1 MVVEVHRVTFIVS
14 GARKRPD
21 PQQPKKIRT
30 MKPSIHNYSGLR
42 PVHGKARALF
52 AASSLGILLA
62 LPAGAATVI
71 PVTNHSFEAQ
81 VIAEGGANFSAPTG
95 WTYLDASY
103 GGGRAMFN
111 PDNAYFTGSTSGTPA
126 GADGSNVLSTST
138 GNVGNIAGVYQ
149 TIAGTSLTAGQTY
162 TMTVAIGDYK
172 TLLPNR
178 WHLAISTSSMA
189 AENFLGSFLA
199 VYSPTNGN
207 ELLTD
212 DMFKDFSV
220 QYTAT
225 GSESQIG
232 QNLRITIWAQNHGTE
247 GGTHVVF
254 DNVRLTS
261 MTAIPE
267 PSAALLGGIGL
278 LALLRRRR

>member
-21 PQQPKKIRT
+21 PQQPKKTRT

-62 LPAGAATVI
+62 LPAGAATI
-71 PVTNHSFEAQ
+71 AISNHSFEDPVLGEEELSNTPA
-81 VIAEGGANFSAPTG
+81 G
-95 WTYLDASY
+95 WTFFTAGS
-103 GGGRAMFN
+103 GSPGRAIFN
-111 PDNAYFTGSTSGTPA
+111 PTDTWFTGSTGGTPA
-126 GADGSNVLSTST
+126 GADGTNVLTTYTPDTDQS
-138 GNVGNIAGVYQ
+138 AGVHQ
-149 TIAGTSLTAGQTY
+149 TIAGTPLTAGQTY

-172 TLLPNR
+172 SLIPNR
-178 WHLAISTSSMA
+178 WHLAISTSSMDV
-189 AENFLGSFLA
+189 GSYL
-199 VYSPTNGN
+199 VDYSPTNGN
-207 ELLTD
+207 TLLTND
-212 DMFKDFSV
+212 AFTDFSV

-225 GSESQIG
+225 GLESQIG
-232 QNLRITIWAQNHGTE
+232 QDLRITIWAQNHGTE

-261 MTAIPE
+261 IPE
-267 PSAALLGGIGL
+267 PSAALLGGLGL

>member
-21 PQQPKKIRT
+21 PQQPKKTRT

-62 LPAGAATVI
+62 LPAVSATI
-71 PVTNHSFEAQ
+71 AISNHSFEDPVLGEEDLSQ
-81 VIAEGGANFSAPTG
+81 TTTG
-95 WTYLDASY
+95 WTFFTAGNGSP
-103 GGGRAMFN
+103 GRAIFN
-111 PDNAYFTGSTSGTPA
+111 PTDTWFSGSTDGTPA
-126 GADGSNVLSTST
+126 GADGTNVLTTYT
-138 GNVGNIAGVYQ
+138 GGSGQIAGVHQ
-149 TIAGTSLTAGQTY
+149 TIAGTPLTAGQTY
-162 TMTVAIGDYK
+162 MMTVAIGDYK
-172 TLLPNR
+172 SLIPNR
-178 WHLAISTSSMA
+178 WHLAISTKSMGV
-189 AENFLGSFLA
+189 GSYL
-199 VYSPTNGN
+199 VDYSPTNGN
-207 ELLTD
+207 ALLTND
-212 DMFKDFSV
+212 AFTDFSV

-225 GSESQIG
+225 GLESQIG
-232 QNLRITIWAQNHGTE
+232 QDLRITIWAQNHGE

-261 MTAIPE
+261 IPE
-267 PSAALLGGIGL
+267 PSAALLGGLGL